1 MAEQHGSDAATR
13 ANGAN
18 GANGV
23 ATVSDP
29 ESLAESTHRAPIKKN
44 KRPSRKSAVIGAV
57 VLLLVLSAAV
67 QGQRDRAWPRGH
79 HFRRA
84 RRGDAVSFA

>member
-13 ANGAN
+13 AN

-44 KRPSRKSAVIGAV
+44 KPPRASR
-57 VLLLVLSAAV
+57 
-67 QGQRDRAWPRGH
+67 W
-79 HFRRA
+79 
-84 RRGDAVSFA
+84 